1 MAVAVGETRPRHW
14 SAQREEHAMLAYR
27 MTVAA
32 AVSVGLL
39 FGAAAIAPAAHA
51 TTLVNCL
58 GTETLTFTPP
68 LTNTST
74 PTQIHF
80 AIDLDLCL
88 TGGVISGDS
97 AGSFQI
103 PADCTSVS
111 VLPPAFTDTYHWNT
125 GATSAATYTAPVET
139 TVNGSIVVT
148 DTGTVTS
155 GFDHGAVANETTT
168 LPQPNLTACAT
179 TGVAQLNGPYT
190 LTFG

>member
-1 MAVAVGETRPRHW
+1 MFA
-14 SAQREEHAMLAYR
+14 SR
-27 MTVAA
+27 MTIAA

-39 FGAAAIAPAAHA
+39 FGAVAPAAHA

-88 TGGVISGDS
+88 TGGVSSGVS
-97 AGSFQI
+97 EGAFQAS
-103 PADCTSVS
+103 ADCTALN

-125 GATSAATYTAPVET
+125 KATSAATYTAPVET
-139 TVNGSIVVT
+139 TVNGSVVVS

-155 GFDHGAVANETTT
+155 GFDQGAVANETTT
-168 LPQPNLTACAT
+168 LPEPNLTACPT

>member
-1 MAVAVGETRPRHW
+1 
-14 SAQREEHAMLAYR
+14 MLACR
-27 MTVAA
+27 TTVAA

-51 TTLVNCL
+51 TTLLNCL

-68 LTNTST
+68 LTNTSR

-88 TGGVISGDS
+88 AGGVISGESHGD
-97 AGSFQI
+97 FEVTT
-103 PADCTSVS
+103 DCTVLD
-111 VLPPAFTDTYHWNT
+111 VLPPAFTDTYQWNT
-125 GATSAATYTAPVET
+125 RASSAATYTAPVLT
-139 TVNGSIVVT
+139 QVNGTVVVT

-168 LPQPNLTACAT
+168 LPEPNLTACAT
-179 TGVAQLNGPYT
+179 TGVAQLNGPYA